1 MIENRLHCG
10 IISGFDL
17 GYTRGMGLERELKL
31 TGPLPNLNGLEQLGG
46 HGLRFDRLEVQ
57 RNTYFDTATFELRS
71 RRWSL
76 RLRQLENSSIFTF
89 KGKSQVSNG
98 FAEREEIEIEVLNAT
113 TLEELRDPEILARV
127 TQIAPITEFKPV
139 AQLETK
145 RLIYQLENIGEVT
158 LDDVRVLNS
167 SGNLVEQFTEV
178 EIELEDRVDPILL
191 EPVLKHLRE
200 LSPLEPSTMGKF
212 QRAMRALELQ

>member
-1 MIENRLHCG
+1 
-10 IISGFDL
+10 
-17 GYTRGMGLERELKL
+17 MGLERELKL
-31 TGPLPNLNGLEQLGG
+31 TGPLPNLDGLEQLGG

-57 RNTYFDTATFELRS
+57 RNTYFDTANFELRT

-98 FAEREEIEIEVLNAT
+98 FAEREELEMEVPNAT
-113 TLEELRDPEILARV
+113 TLEALRDPEILARI
-127 TQIAPITEFKPV
+127 TQIAPLAEFKSV
-139 AQLETK
+139 AKLETK

-158 LDDVRVLNS
+158 LDDVRVLNA

-178 EIELEDRVDPILL
+178 EIELLDRVDPVLL

-200 LSPLEPSTMGKF
+200 LASLEPSTMGKF
-212 QRAMRALELQ
+212 QRAMRALELA

>member
-1 MIENRLHCG
+1 
-10 IISGFDL
+10 
-17 GYTRGMGLERELKL
+17 MGLERELKL
-31 TGPLPNLNGLEQLGG
+31 TGPLPNLDGLEQLGG

-57 RNTYFDTATFELRS
+57 RNTYFDTANFELRT

-98 FAEREEIEIEVLNAT
+98 FAEREEIEIEVPNAT

-127 TQIAPITEFKPV
+127 TQIAPLASFKPV

-145 RLIYQLENIGEVT
+145 RLIYQLEKIGEVT

-167 SGNLVEQFTEV
+167 GGNLVEQFTEV
-178 EIELEDRVDPILL
+178 EIELEDHVDPALL

-200 LSPLEPSTMGKF
+200 LASLEPSTMGKF
-212 QRAMRALELQ
+212 QRAMRALELE

>member
-1 MIENRLHCG
+1 
-10 IISGFDL
+10 
-17 GYTRGMGLERELKL
+17 MGLERELKL
-31 TGPLPNLNGLEQLGG
+31 TGPLPNLDGLEQLGG

-57 RNTYFDTATFELRS
+57 RNTYFDTATFELRTW
-71 RRWSL
+71 RWSL

-89 KGKSQVSNG
+89 KGKSNVRDG
-98 FAEREEIEIEVLNAT
+98 FAEREEIEIEIPNAT

-127 TQIAPITEFKPV
+127 TQIAPLSSFKPV
-139 AQLETK
+139 AKLETK

-178 EIELEDRVDPILL
+178 EIELEDHVDPVSL

-200 LSPLEPSTMGKF
+200 LAPLEPSTMGKF

>member
-1 MIENRLHCG
+1 
-10 IISGFDL
+10 
-17 GYTRGMGLERELKL
+17 MGVERELKL
-31 TGPLPNLNGLEQLGG
+31 TGPLPNLGGLEQLGG

-57 RNTYFDTATFELRS
+57 RNTYFDTATFELRA

-76 RLRQLENSSIFTF
+76 RLRQLEHSSIFTF
-89 KGKSQVSNG
+89 KGKSSVRDG
-98 FAEREEIEIEVLNAT
+98 FAEREELEIEVANAT
-113 TLEELRDPEILARV
+113 RLEELRDPEILARV
-127 TQIAPITEFKPV
+127 TQIAPLADFKPV

-145 RLIYQLENIGEVT
+145 RLIYQLEKIGEVT

-178 EIELEDRVDPILL
+178 EIELEDHVDPVLL

-200 LSPLEPSTMGKF
+200 LAPLEPSTMGKF
-212 QRAMRALELQ
+212 QRAMRALELA

>member
-1 MIENRLHCG
+1 
-10 IISGFDL
+10 
-17 GYTRGMGLERELKL
+17 MGVERELKL
-31 TGPLPNLNGLEQLGG
+31 TGPLPNLDGLEQLGG

-57 RNTYFDTATFELRS
+57 RNTYFDTPDFELRT

-98 FAEREEIEIEVLNAT
+98 FAEREEIEIEVPNAT
-113 TLEELRDPEILARV
+113 ALEELRDPEILARV
-127 TQIAPITEFKPV
+127 TKIAPISDFKPV
-139 AQLETK
+139 AHLETK
-145 RLIYQLENIGEVT
+145 RLIYQLESIGEVT

-167 SGNLVEQFTEV
+167 SGNFVEQFTEV
-178 EIELEDRVDPILL
+178 EIELEDHVDPGLL

-212 QRAMRALELQ
+212 QRAMRALEL